1 MRCRPAAIAA
11 VAAHDAAL
19 FGDVPA
25 LAKLRDTYAIGPG
38 TIE

>member
-1 MRCRPAAIAA
+1 

-19 FGDVPA
+19 FGDDPA
-25 LAKLRDTYAIGPG
+25 LAKLNGTGAIMLD